1 MQRGRLLILVALVL
15 IILSAAGIFFIL
27 RFMQPATP
35 TADGGTPVPSGG
47 GGGVVEQTAT
57 PASALNIIVAAQNL
71 KRGDVIPTE
80 ALSSFP
86 WPTQIVPPSAITDPS
101 KVVGSRA
108 RYTIQ
113 RGEPIF
119 STMIVQSLA
128 QISPSGSDGAGQIPP
143 GFTAISIPYDKRS
156 GVALGVQDGDYVNVL
171 VSWAIVDIDQD
182 FQSVL
187 PNLAAG
193 VVDAEGTGASDGQG
207 NVTVNNSKTG
217 IVYGTGP
224 QANAVGRVETE
235 PNLNLPFYLVPQ
247 EEQRSRLVSQA
258 VIQNALVLK
267 VGDFGPARAEVIE
280 PTPTA
285 APPDPNA
292 TATPPPPPTPT
303 PLPPDI
309 ITLVVSPQDAIVL
322 DFVNRL
328 KQQYPSAV
336 NVTLTLR
343 SAGDTSLAETQSVT
357 LQYMFERYTISLP
370 AKLNYGLDSKVPAPT
385 PAPAP

>member
-1 MQRGRLLILVALVL
+1 V
-15 IILSAAGIFFIL
+15 
-27 RFMQPATP
+27 
-35 TADGGTPVPSGG
+35 GT
-47 GGGVVEQTAT
+47 
-57 PASALNIIVAAQNL
+57 
-71 KRGDVIPTE
+71 
-80 ALSSFP
+80 
-86 WPTQIVPPSAITDPS
+86 
-101 KVVGSRA
+101 RA
-108 RYTIQ
+108 RFTIQ

-119 STMIVQSLA
+119 STMVIQSLA
-128 QISPSGSDGAGQIPP
+128 QLSPTGSDAAGQIPP
-143 GFTAISIPYDKRS
+143 GFVAISIPYDKRK

-182 FQSVL
+182 FQSEL
-187 PNLAAG
+187 PNLSAG
-193 VVDAEGTGASDGQG
+193 VIDETGTGSGG
-207 NVTVNNSKTG
+207 NGTITVTGSKTG
-217 IVYGTGP
+217 IVYGSGP
-224 QANAVGRVETE
+224 QVNAIGRVETE

-247 EEQRSRLVSQA
+247 EPQRSRLVSQS

-267 VGDFGPARAEVIE
+267 VGDFGPARPEIIE
-280 PTPTA
+280 PTATP

-328 KQQYPSAV
+328 KEKYPNGV

-357 LQYMFERYTISLP
+357 LQYMFQQYNISLP
-370 AKLNYGLDSKVPAPT
+370 AKLNYGLDKQVPAPT
-385 PAPAP
+385 PIPAP